1 MPYQSIHTGQ
11 SIDEGISINANQN
24 DRLTDLENKINNL
37 LVKNSIKTEYIQD
50 KAITENKLA
59 DSVKDSL
66 SSIKIYSGVLS
77 VSDWQDIISNTSSY
91 SSYNNMW
98 QVDKFSSITVNANIR
113 TTIQNMTPSLTRYIG
128 DGDITSSNYNS
139 GIISQLFGDNYTG
152 RATCYVYCA
161 NDLTY
166 TSAFIT
172 DDEGALFVNGT
183 HIVTTATCSSV
194 NVSFALKKGINCIEA
209 FWTEGTG
216 GDGFAFT
223 PNLSS
228 RVGHEFL
235 ALYAIPAHT
244 WSQTISVTCLNG
256 NNKPTQNTLFS
267 QGMLLNPSSM
277 SLCETRN
284 KINDGYV
291 KGNTD
296 GTVTVYYNH
305 FSPITE
311 NITLFWYGYET

>member
-1 MPYQSIHTGQ
+1 MAYQSIHTGQ
-11 SIDEGISINANQN
+11 SIDEGISINSNQN
-24 DRLTDLENKINNL
+24 DRLTNLENRINNL

-66 SSIKIYSGVLS
+66 SSIKIYSEVLS
-77 VSDWQDIISNTSSY
+77 ASDWQDIISNTSSY

-98 QVDKFSSITVNANIR
+98 QVDKFSSITANANIR
-113 TTIQNMTPSLTRYIG
+113 TTLQNTTPSSTRYIG
-128 DGDITSSNYNS
+128 DGVITSSNYNS
-139 GIISQLFGDNYTG
+139 EHFGNNYTG

-166 TSAFIT
+166 TSTFMT
-172 DDEGALFVNGT
+172 DDDGVLFINGK
-183 HIVTTATCSSV
+183 HIVTTESCRST
-194 NVSFALKKGINCIEA
+194 NVSFPLKKGINCIEA
-209 FWTEGTG
+209 FWTEGSG
-216 GDGFAFT
+216 GDGWAFD
-223 PNLSS
+223 PVLSS

-244 WSQTISVTCLNG
+244 WSQTIPVTCLNG
-256 NNKPTQNTLFS
+256 NSKPTQNTLFS
-267 QGMLLNPSSM
+267 QGMLLNPSSI

-284 KINDGYV
+284 KINNGYV
-291 KGNTD
+291 KGNAD
-296 GTVTVYYNH
+296 GTITVYYNH